1 MSMLT
6 LSLLILLGRLERL
19 ILTLRTRLTQMNSLE
34 SLAVKVVTSYSSMN
48 RIRTTGEQEIR
59 TRREDVKTS
68 TIIRLML
75 KMTKKLIILMSL
87 LTSVLEERKT

>member
-1 MSMLT
+1 MLT

-19 ILTLRTRLTQMNSLE
+19 ILMLRTKLIQMNSLK
-34 SLAVKVVTSYSSMN
+34 SLAVKAVTSYSSMN
-48 RIRTTGEQEIR
+48 KIRTTGGQEIR

>member
-1 MSMLT
+1 MLT
-6 LSLLILLGRLERL
+6 HSLQILLGRLERL
-19 ILTLRTRLTQMNSLE
+19 ILMLRTRLIQRNSLR
-34 SLAVKVVTSYSSMN
+34 SSVVKAVTSYSSMN
-48 RIRTTGEQEIR
+48 KIRTTGGQEIR

-87 LTSVLEERKT
+87 LTSALEERKT